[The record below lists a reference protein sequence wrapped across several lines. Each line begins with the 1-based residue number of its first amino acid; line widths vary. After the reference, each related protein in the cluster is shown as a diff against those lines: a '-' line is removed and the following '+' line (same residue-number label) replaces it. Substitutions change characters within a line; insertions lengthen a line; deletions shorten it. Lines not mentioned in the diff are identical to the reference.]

1 MADASP
7 TKWHRAHATWFFEE
21 FVLRGVASY
30 RPFHPHFGF
39 LFNSRY
45 EAVGR
50 HHPRS
55 KAVF

>member
-21 FVLRGVASY
+21 FVFRCGASY

-50 HHPRS
+50 HIQGTS
-55 KAVF
+55 AVF